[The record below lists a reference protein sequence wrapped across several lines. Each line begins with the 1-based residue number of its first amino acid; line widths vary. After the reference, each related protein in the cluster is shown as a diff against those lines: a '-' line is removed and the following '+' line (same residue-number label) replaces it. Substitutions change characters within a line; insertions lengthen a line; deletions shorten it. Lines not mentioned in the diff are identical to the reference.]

1 MLLRY
6 VKPITLKRAEKQ
18 KQSNGTYKNTYDI
31 IADYKVQLQ
40 NITDDEVSATI
51 YGANINKMLRL
62 SSTLGKL
69 EEYLLPK
76 VDNKQDNISYYYI
89 FIGNRTYKIVSVAED
104 RIDIELVNSS
114 SEEAKNY
121 FMTSN
126 NEIFMTSNN
135 EEFLVKT

>member
-6 VKPITLKRAEKQ
+6 LKPIVLKKATKQ
-18 KQSNGTYKNTYDI
+18 KQANGTYKNTYEKID
-31 IADYKVQLQ
+31 DYNVQTQ
-40 NITDDEVSATI
+40 NLTDDEVSATI

-62 SSTLGKL
+62 SSPLGEL

-89 FIGNRTYKIVSVAED
+89 FIGNKTYKIVSVAED

-114 SEEAKNY
+114 S
-121 FMTSN
+121 
-126 NEIFMTSNN
+126 IQ
-135 EEFLVKT
+135 L